1 MKNKG
6 SIFIFVIILLTILTN
21 FMLYF
26 AKYLIIKKKIYELNN
41 VKIDKNNLKKRIL
54 NSEIIN
60 IDINNYTKIDNINYS
75 RDILFFKINIK
86 YDEKLLDIEVIEN
99 E

>member
-1 MKNKG
+1 
-6 SIFIFVIILLTILTN
+6 
-21 FMLYF
+21 MLYF
-26 AKYLIIKKKIYELNN
+26 TKYLIIKKKIYELNN
-41 VKIDKNNLKKRIL
+41 VQIDKNNLKKRIL

-60 IDINNYTKIDNINYS
+60 ININNYRKIDNINYS